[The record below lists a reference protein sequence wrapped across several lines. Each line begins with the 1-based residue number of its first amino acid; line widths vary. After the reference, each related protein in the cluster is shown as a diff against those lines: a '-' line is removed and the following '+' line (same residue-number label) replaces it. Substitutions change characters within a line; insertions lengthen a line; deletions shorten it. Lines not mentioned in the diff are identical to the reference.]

1 MKAGRI
7 ILHIIITLALI
18 ILTVGVPS
26 AYILTRSG
34 GKMTDAVSGA
44 SMKLPEK
51 TSGEYLILVNRSLHE
66 DTIDE
71 WTAFF
76 RDEKMD
82 VIFDDINCIAPR
94 GDGNA
99 IKTAERLRAQ
109 LPENQMRLRSEDATL
124 LASKAENGC
133 IDAAI
138 FSKEFADEL
147 KLKADAHENVVCIK
161 IRVGE
166 Q

>member
-1 MKAGRI
+1 MAKEKVQKTNAMRLLDAAGI
-7 ILHIIITLALI
+7 DYSMAGYDYDESDLSGVHAAHELGVSEDVVFKTLV
-18 ILTVGVPS
+18 T
-26 AYILTRSG
+26 
-34 GKMTDAVSGA
+34 
-44 SMKLPEK
+44 
-51 TSGEYLILVNRSLHE
+51 
-66 DTIDE
+66 
-71 WTAFF
+71 
-76 RDEKMD
+76 
-82 VIFDDINCIAPR
+82 R